1 MNKDLD
7 YLRYKALIEEH
18 LLDFLPEID
27 NKSDTILES
36 MKYSLS
42 APGKRLRPA
51 LLLGACEFCGG
62 DIKQALPFAIALE
75 YIHTY
80 SLIHDDLPCVDNDD
94 LRRGLK
100 TNHVVFGEA
109 IATLAGDGL
118 LNTAFEVMI
127 KDMFMCFDDVD
138 MLKRKIRASNTIGKS
153 AGCRGMIAGQVA
165 DIEAEGKSCSK
176 EMLDYININ
185 KTGELIVAAVRA
197 GAYLGNGDEEALD
210 DLTEYAENLGLAF
223 QISDDL
229 LDVLGD
235 AEEMGKNIGADANQN
250 KSTYPAVYGIETS
263 KEKVEEIYDRAK
275 EALSK
280 YYDNAEFFNN
290 IIDALKDRR
299 K

>member
-1 MNKDLD
+1 MKNDKD
-7 YLRYKALIEEH
+7 YIRYKTLIEEH

-27 NKSDTILES
+27 KKSDTLYES
-36 MKYSLS
+36 MKYSLL

-62 DIKQALPFAIALE
+62 DVKQALPYAVALE

-80 SLIHDDLPCVDNDD
+80 SLIHDDLPCMDDDD

-100 TNHVVFGEA
+100 TNHVVFGDG

-118 LNTAFEVMI
+118 LNTAFETMF
-127 KDMFMCFDDVD
+127 KDMFMCFDDVN
-138 MLKRKIRASNTIGKS
+138 MLKRKIRAANSIAKS
-153 AGCRGMIAGQVA
+153 AGCRGMVAGQVA

-197 GAYLGNGDEEALD
+197 GAYIGDADQETLEN
-210 DLTEYAENLGLAF
+210 LTDFAENLGLAF
-223 QISDDL
+223 QITDDL
-229 LDVLGD
+229 LDVIGD
-235 AEEMGKNIGADANQN
+235 ANEMGKNVGVDASQN
-250 KSTYPAVYGIETS
+250 KSTYPAVYGIEVS
-263 KEKVEEIYDRAK
+263 KQKVEEMYKRAK
-275 EALSK
+275 EAIAE

-290 IIDALKDRR
+290 VIDALQDRR